1 MDLVLILPD
10 NRLWAIE
17 IKRGLAPKVDRGFH
31 HACADLEPE
40 RSFVVYSG
48 TERFRLGEGIEAIGL
63 IDLAQD
69 LLG

>member
-1 MDLVLILPD
+1 MKHIKGCDD
-10 NRLWAIE
+10 RLWAIE
-17 IKRGLAPKVDRGFH
+17 IERGLAPKVDRGFH

-40 RSFVVYSG
+40 RCFVVYSG
-48 TERFRLGEGIEAIGL
+48 TKRFRLRDGIEAISL